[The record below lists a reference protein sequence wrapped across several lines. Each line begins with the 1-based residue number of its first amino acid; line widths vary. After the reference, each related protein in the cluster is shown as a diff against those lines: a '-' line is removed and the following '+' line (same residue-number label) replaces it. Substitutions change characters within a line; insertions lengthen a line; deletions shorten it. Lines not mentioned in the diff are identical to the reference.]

1 MILDNPDELF
11 LLQEAGLWL
20 LKDGQDE
27 FEADDLRPDHV
38 VTYLF
43 VAFWLLLALYGELDD

>member
-27 FEADDLRPDHV
+27 FEADDLRPDHI
-38 VTYLF
+38 VTYLL
-43 VAFWLLLALYGELDD
+43 VAFWLLLTLDRELDD